1 MTCLG
6 HESYKRIPHEITTNE
21 ILHDMFT
28 QFSEISSRF
37 INADKAKDVK
47 CLLYSPQYIEQKIS
61 IFNVTS
67 IRIKE
72 RKHVSKRLVEVIH
85 HFKTGLN
92 TMFSPV
98 FALNGIRS
106 TLTKVKYVKNAIF
119 ENNFEQF

>member
-1 MTCLG
+1 MQVT
-6 HESYKRIPHEITTNE
+6 
-21 ILHDMFT
+21 
-28 QFSEISSRF
+28 RF
-37 INADKAKDVK
+37 IYADKAKGVK
-47 CLLYSPQYIEQKIS
+47 CLLFLPQYIEQKIS
-61 IFNVTS
+61 KFNVTS

>member
-1 MTCLG
+1 MTYLG
-6 HESYKRIPHEITTNE
+6 HDSCIRIPREATTNE
-21 ILHDMFT
+21 ILHDMLT

-47 CLLYSPQYIEQKIS
+47 CLLYSLQYIEQKIS
-61 IFNVTS
+61 KFNVTS

-98 FALNGIRS
+98 FALDGIRS